1 MDLTYLDKSHSYQEL
16 RFNNLEYLMGEGCR
30 TMLMQ
35 EEHKKE
41 KSKAF
46 GKPR

>member
-16 RFNNLEYLMGEGCR
+16 RFNNFEYLMGEGCS

-35 EEHKKE
+35 GELKKE
-41 KSKAF
+41 KSKAV
-46 GKPR
+46 GKPP